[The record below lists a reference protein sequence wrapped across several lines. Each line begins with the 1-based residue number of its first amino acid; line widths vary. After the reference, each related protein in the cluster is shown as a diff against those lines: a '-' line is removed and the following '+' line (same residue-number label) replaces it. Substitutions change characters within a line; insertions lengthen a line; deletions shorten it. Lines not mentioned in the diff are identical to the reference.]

1 MKRALL
7 GSLLVLTMVAAACT
21 SDSGDGGGG
30 DGSGDG
36 SSGGGV
42 TNITLWQGFGAK
54 DVDNNGVPNYEAQSI
69 RELIDEFNASH
80 PDIHV
85 EDVFAGSNDKV
96 LQKLT
101 VALQGGEAPDISY
114 QYGSSLPQLAQA
126 PGIIDLTDV
135 VQESAWDWEDFIE
148 GARTAATFEGRVLG
162 VPALIDNLAI
172 IYNKDLFDEAGVDY
186 PTSEWTWDDFRS
198 AAAALTDPA
207 KKQFGFAFPASA
219 DEDTVW
225 HYDAMLWEAG
235 GEILNPD
242 NTAAAFNSPA
252 GLQALTTLRDMS
264 VTDGSV
270 YNDLQNAKIDD
281 LFNSGKIGMV
291 ISGPWALPGYPDVNY
306 GTEIMPSYDGSNH
319 ETIAG
324 PDMWV
329 AFDNGEAE
337 RAATLEFL
345 QWFTAKEQVLAD
357 SMLTGHLPTR
367 TSVLSDPGFA
377 EFGTKFP
384 GVDLFAENLA
394 NVKKAR
400 PVLASYPQI
409 SEAMGAMVVSVM
421 LGDQEPQAALDEAE
435 QQVNDVLELPA

>member
-1 MKRALL
+1 MKRALFGL
-7 GSLLVLTMVAAACT
+7 LLVLAMVAAACT
-21 SDSGDGGGG
+21 SDSGGDTGGSDGG
-30 DGSGDG
+30 G

-42 TNITLWQGFGAK
+42 TDITLWQGFGAK
-54 DVDNNGVPNYEAQSI
+54 DVDNNGVPNYESQSI
-69 RELIDEFNASH
+69 RQLIDEFNSSH

-85 EDVFAGSNDKV
+85 EDVYAGSNDKV

-101 VALQGGEAPDISY
+101 VALQGGEAPDITY

-135 VQESAWDWEDFIE
+135 VTESAWNWDDFVE
-148 GARTAATFEGRVLG
+148 GARTAATFDGRVLG

-172 IYNKDLFDEAGVDY
+172 IYNKDLFDAAGVDY
-186 PTSEWTWDDFRS
+186 PTADWTWDDFR
-198 AAAALTDPA
+198 AAAKALTDPA
-207 KKQFGFAFPASA
+207 QKQFGFAFPASA

-235 GEILNPD
+235 GDILTPD
-242 NTAAAFNSPA
+242 NSAAAFNSPA
-252 GLQALTTLRDMS
+252 GLQALTTLRDLS

-270 YNDLQNAKIDD
+270 YNDLQNTKIDD

-319 ETIAG
+319 QTIAG
-324 PDMWV
+324 PDMWI
-329 AFDNGEAE
+329 AFDNGEA
-337 RAATLEFL
+337 RKAATLEFL
-345 QWFTAKEQVLAD
+345 QWFTAQEQVLKD

-377 EFGTKFP
+377 DFGTKFP
-384 GVDLFAENLA
+384 GVDTFAENLA
-394 NVKKAR
+394 NVVKAR
-400 PVLASYPQI
+400 PVLATYPQI
-409 SEAMGAMVVSVM
+409 SEAMGQMVVAVM
-421 LGDQEPQAALDEAE
+421 LGDKEPQQALDDAE
-435 QQVNDVLELPA
+435 QAVNDALALPA

>member
-1 MKRALL
+1 MKRALFGL
-7 GSLLVLTMVAAACT
+7 LLVLAMVAAACT
-21 SDSGDGGGG
+21 SDSGGDTGGSDGGG
-30 DGSGDG
+30 
-36 SSGGGV
+36 SSDGGV

-69 RELIDEFNASH
+69 RQLIDEFNSSH

-101 VALQGGEAPDISY
+101 VALQGGEAPDITY

-135 VQESAWDWEDFIE
+135 VADSAWNWDDFVE
-148 GARTAATFEGRVLG
+148 GARTAATFDGRVLG

-172 IYNKDLFDEAGVDY
+172 IYNKDLFDAAGVDY
-186 PTSEWTWDDFRS
+186 PTADWTWDDFR
-198 AAAALTDPA
+198 AAAKALTDPA

-235 GEILNPD
+235 GDILTPD
-242 NTAAAFNSPA
+242 NSAAAFNSPA

-319 ETIAG
+319 QTIAG
-324 PDMWV
+324 PDMWI
-329 AFDNGEAE
+329 AFDNGEA
-337 RAATLEFL
+337 RKAGTLEFL
-345 QWFTAKEQVLAD
+345 QWFTAQEQVLKD

-377 EFGTKFP
+377 DFGTKFP
-384 GVDLFAENLA
+384 GVDTFAENLA
-394 NVKKAR
+394 NVVKAR
-400 PVLASYPQI
+400 PVLATYPQI
-409 SEAMGAMVVSVM
+409 SEAMGQMVVAVM
-421 LGDQEPQAALDEAE
+421 LGDKEPQQALDDAE
-435 QQVNDVLELPA
+435 QAVNDALALPA

>member
-7 GSLLVLTMVAAACT
+7 GLSLVLALVAAACT

-30 DGSGDG
+30 GGG
-36 SSGGGV
+36 SSNAV

-69 RELIDEFNASH
+69 RELIDEFNSSH
-80 PDIHV
+80 SDIHV
-85 EDVFAGSNDKV
+85 DDVFAGSNDKV

-126 PGIIDLTDV
+126 PGIVDLTQTVEDP
-135 VQESAWDWEDFIE
+135 SWSWDDFVE
-148 GARTAATFEGRVLG
+148 GARTAATFEDRVLG

-172 IYNKDLFDEAGVDY
+172 IYNKDLFDAAGVDY
-186 PTSEWTWDDFRS
+186 PTADWTWDDFR
-198 AAAALTDPA
+198 AAAKALTDPS

-235 GEILNPD
+235 GDILTPD
-242 NTAAAFNSPA
+242 NSAAAFNSPA
-252 GLQALTTLRDMS
+252 GLQALTTLRDLS
-264 VTDGSV
+264 VTDQSV
-270 YNDLQNAKIDD
+270 FNDLQNAKIDD

-329 AFDNGEAE
+329 AFDNGAD
-337 RAATLEFL
+337 RKAATLEFL
-345 QWFTAKEQVLAD
+345 QWFTAKEQVLKD

-377 EFGTKFP
+377 GFGKKFP
-384 GVDLFAENLA
+384 GVDVFADNLA
-394 NVKKAR
+394 NVHKAR
-400 PVLASYPQI
+400 PVLATYPGI
-409 SEAMGAMVVSVM
+409 SEAMGAMVVAVM
-421 LGDQEPQAALDEAE
+421 LGDKEPQQALDEAE
-435 QQVNDVLELPA
+435 QQVNDALALPA

>member
-1 MKRALL
+1 MKRALFGL
-7 GSLLVLTMVAAACT
+7 FLVLAMVAAACT
-21 SDSGDGGGG
+21 GDSGDGGGG
-30 DGSGDG
+30 GGG
-36 SSGGGV
+36 SSGGV
-42 TNITLWQGFGAK
+42 TNISLWQGFGAK
-54 DVDNNGVPNYEAQSI
+54 DVANNGVPNYEAQSI
-69 RELIDEFNASH
+69 RELIDEFNSSH

-85 EDVFAGSNDKV
+85 DDVFSGSNDKV

-101 VALQGGEAPDISY
+101 VALQGGEAPDITY

-126 PGIIDLTDV
+126 PGIVDLTQS
-135 VQESAWDWEDFIE
+135 VQDPSWNWDDFVE
-148 GARTAATFEGRVLG
+148 GARTAATFEDRVLG

-172 IYNKDLFDEAGVDY
+172 IYNKDLFDAAGVDY
-186 PTSEWTWDDFRS
+186 PTADWTWDDFRS
-198 AAAALTDPA
+198 AAKALTDPS

-219 DEDTVW
+219 DEDSVW

-235 GEILNPD
+235 GDILNAD

-264 VTDGSV
+264 VTDKSV
-270 YNDLQNAKIDD
+270 FNDLQNAKIDD
-281 LFNSGKIGMV
+281 LFNSDKIGMV

-329 AFDNGEAE
+329 AFDNGAD
-337 RAATLEFL
+337 RKAATLEFL
-345 QWFTAKEQVLAD
+345 QWFTAKEQVLKD

-377 EFGTKFP
+377 DFGKKFP
-384 GVDLFAENLA
+384 GVDVFADNLA
-394 NVKKAR
+394 NVHKAR
-400 PVLASYPQI
+400 PVLATYPAI
-409 SEAMGAMVVSVM
+409 SEAMGAMVVAVM
-421 LGDQEPQAALDEAE
+421 LGDKEPQEALDDAE
-435 QQVNDVLELPA
+435 QDVNDALALPA

>member
-1 MKRALL
+1 MKRAMFGL
-7 GSLLVLTMVAAACT
+7 LLVLAMVATACT
-21 SDSGDGGGG
+21 SDSGG
-30 DGSGDG
+30 DSGASTGG
-36 SSGGGV
+36 SSGGV

-69 RELIDEFNASH
+69 RQLIDEFNSSH
-80 PDIHV
+80 PAIHV
-85 EDVFAGSNDKV
+85 DDVFAGSNDKV

-126 PGIIDLTDV
+126 PGVIDLTDV
-135 VQESAWDWEDFIE
+135 VQESAWNWDDFIE
-148 GARTAATFEGRVLG
+148 GARTAATFDGRVLG

-172 IYNKDLFDEAGVDY
+172 IYNKDLFDAAGVDY
-186 PTSEWTWDDFRS
+186 PTADWTWDDFRT
-198 AAAALTDPA
+198 AAKALTDPA

-235 GEILNPD
+235 GDILTPD
-242 NTAAAFNSPA
+242 NSAAAFNSPA
-252 GLQALTTLRDMS
+252 GLQALTTLRDLS

-281 LFNSGKIGMV
+281 LFNSGNIGMV
-291 ISGPWALPGYPDVNY
+291 ISGPWALPGYPDINY

-319 ETIAG
+319 QTIAG
-324 PDMWV
+324 PDMWI
-329 AFDNGEAE
+329 AFDNGAE
-337 RAATLEFL
+337 RKAATLEFL
-345 QWFTAKEQVLAD
+345 QWFTAQEQVLKD

-377 EFGTKFP
+377 DFGTKFP
-384 GVDLFAENLA
+384 GVDVFAQNLQ
-394 NVKKAR
+394 NVLKAR
-400 PVLASYPQI
+400 PVLATYPQI
-409 SEAMGAMVVSVM
+409 SEAMGEMVVAVM
-421 LGDQEPQAALDEAE
+421 LGDKEPQQALDDAE
-435 QQVNDVLELPA
+435 QTVNDALALPA

>member
-1 MKRALL
+1 MKRALF

-30 DGSGDG
+30 GGG
-36 SSGGGV
+36 SSSGGV

-69 RELIDEFNASH
+69 RQLIDEFNSSH
-80 PDIHV
+80 ADIHV
-85 EDVFAGSNDKV
+85 EDVFSGSNDKV

-101 VALQGGEAPDISY
+101 VALQGGEAPDVTY

-126 PGIIDLTDV
+126 PGIIDLTET
-135 VQESAWDWEDFIE
+135 VQDPSWTWDDFVE
-148 GARTAATFEGRVLG
+148 GARTASTFDGRVLG

-172 IYNKDLFDEAGVDY
+172 IYNKDLFDAAGVDY
-186 PTSEWTWDDFRS
+186 PTPDWTWDDFRT
-198 AAAALTDPA
+198 AAKALTDPS

-235 GEILNPD
+235 GDILTPD
-242 NTAAAFNSPA
+242 NSAAAFNSPA
-252 GLQALTTLRDMS
+252 GLQALTTLRDLS

-281 LFNSGKIGMV
+281 LFNSNKIGMV
-291 ISGPWALPGYPDVNY
+291 ISGPWALPGYPDINY

-319 ETIAG
+319 QTIAG

-329 AFDNGEAE
+329 AFDNGAD
-337 RAATLEFL
+337 RKAATLEFL
-345 QWFTAKEQVLAD
+345 QWFTAKEQVLKD

-377 EFGTKFP
+377 DFGTKFP
-384 GVDLFAENLA
+384 GVDVFADNLA
-394 NVKKAR
+394 NVVKAR
-400 PVLASYPQI
+400 PVLATYPQI
-409 SEAMGAMVVSVM
+409 SEAMGQMVVAVM
-421 LGDQEPQAALDEAE
+421 LGDKEPQQALDDAE
-435 QQVNDVLELPA
+435 QAVNDALALPA